1 LIGIISHV
9 SSLETRPLH
18 KAITILLANQP
29 VPDPMLEA
37 AHRLAIRQDDIAQI
51 RRMEHLICLS
61 LAIRGDS
68 DRLISKLRDRRK
80 RGLLARPE
88 IEEAVS
94 AYLSA
99 HRFDI
104 ASPWAGFFDQLR
116 QDELPRIHE
125 VHQLLGQLR
134 DAADAALRY
143 LLQRPETE
151 AAPRAVALSE
161 GQDQVLREFVQ
172 KGAWLEAIRLVRGT
186 AESLRGKERVAKLLR
201 AEDNEEYIRS
211 EVARLSSI
219 LGSLVRIARASLREE
234 SRNAGP
240 GAEVFRRWSAIEEAA
255 GNFLGAGLQ
264 AELGQDYVTAALMFE
279 KAGAFEQTRRAFDRS
294 PRSDLERRAELLERG
309 GDFSAAARLYERLG
323 QTEKVLEM
331 YEQEGFG
338 VFTTDLHL

>member
-1 LIGIISHV
+1 
-9 SSLETRPLH
+9 
-18 KAITILLANQP
+18 
-29 VPDPMLEA
+29 M
-37 AHRLAIRQDDIAQI
+37 
-51 RRMEHLICLS
+51 
-61 LAIRGDS
+61 
-68 DRLISKLRDRRK
+68 
-80 RGLLARPE
+80 
-88 IEEAVS
+88 
-94 AYLSA
+94 

-161 GQDQVLREFVQ
+161 GQNQVLREFVQ

-201 AEDNEEYIRS
+201 AEDAKSLRAEDNEEYIRS
-211 EVARLSSI
+211 EVTCLEDI

-234 SRNAGP
+234 SRNARP
-240 GAEVFRRWSAIEEAA
+240 GAEVFRRWSAIEEAVD
-255 GNFLGAGLQ
+255 NFLEAGLQ

-279 KAGAFEQTRRAFDRS
+279 KAGAFKQTRRAFDRS

-309 GDFSAAARLYERLG
+309 GDFSTAARLYERLG

-331 YEQEGFG
+331 YEQEGFWL
-338 VFTTDLHL
+338 TTDLH